1 MLRIA
6 AFIIVFLV
14 STSVGLGQSPPDSS
28 KTDTMFHQY
37 EPVIISAFEQHSD
50 QLMVAGGV
58 SVIREKD
65 LHFGHE
71 GSLAQSINRIPGVK
85 MEERGVGG
93 SRRLNIRGSA
103 LRAPFGV
110 RNIRAYYG
118 GFALTSPD
126 GSTPLEVIDLPMME
140 SIEIVKGPA
149 SSLYGAGTGGAIIF
163 NPKRIAE
170 GVGKVE
176 LSGLMGSYGLGRADA
191 KAMFGFKKGDLILR
205 YSTQHYGGYR
215 VQESVEREQFHLLST
230 WETNPKGKIS
240 IMAFHYRGSWGLAGA
255 IDSASFVEDPRQPDP
270 ESKELDAHVGRE
282 RTRFGIGIEQQI
294 GNIVNVKVN
303 GYGNFTSKENP
314 YGTSPFFQGWKR
326 ETAQG
331 FGTRALLDWNL
342 YTKGKSKFSLL
353 TGAEYQRESN
363 SLDEY
368 KNVFG
373 NEGELKFDNETTS
386 EQTLAFADLR
396 YEYGK
401 WLVTLGASMN
411 RLNYYNENFFNQDS
425 ADLSKNVIFDPAFSP
440 RVSVLRSFGNTA
452 SLHGSVSWGFSAPTV
467 WEVIS
472 SNGGVNDDIKPEV
485 GLNYEIGVKGK
496 PFPRFSY
503 DATGYVMQL
512 RNTIVP
518 KEDSNGVEYFEN
530 SGFTTQ
536 SGLEALLSY
545 SFIDAHRH
553 PVWTIAEIQASYA
566 FQAYKFGSYIS
577 GGDTLNGKLLPGVPQ
592 HSLSIDIKLGWE
604 IGLYFEGRYRFVDE
618 VPLNN
623 KNTDFAKA
631 YSLVD
636 LELGYEKLFFGHMK
650 TTLYFGVNN
659 LLNTQYSS
667 YYRLNGFGGK
677 YHNPSAGINYYGG
690 VKLSYAFNM
699 TRPKK

>member
-1 MLRIA
+1 MFRIGILS
-6 AFIIVFLV
+6 FVLSLSV
-14 STSVGLGQSPPDSS
+14 SVGFGQSQPDST
-28 KTDTMFHQY
+28 KLDTLFHQY
-37 EPVIISAFEQHSD
+37 QPVVISAFEQNSD
-50 QLMVAGGV
+50 QLMIAGGI
-58 SVIREKD
+58 SVIQNKD

-71 GSLAQSINRIPGVK
+71 GSVAQSINRIPGVK

-110 RNIRAYYG
+110 RNVRAYYG

-126 GSTPLEVIDLPMME
+126 GSTPLEVIDPTMME
-140 SIEIVKGPA
+140 SIEVIKGPA
-149 SSLYGAGTGGAIIF
+149 SSIYGAGTGGAIIF
-163 NPKRIAE
+163 NPKRISE
-170 GVGKVE
+170 GVGKIE
-176 LSGLMGSYGLGRADA
+176 LSGMMGSYGLGRADA
-191 KAMFGFKKGDLILR
+191 KVMLGFKKGDLILG
-205 YSTQHYGGYR
+205 YSNQHYGGYR
-215 VQESVEREQFHLLST
+215 VQESVDREQFHLLST

-255 IDSASFVEDPRQPDP
+255 IDSASVAEDPRQAATYSNDH
-270 ESKELDAHVGRE
+270 DAHVGRE
-282 RTRFGIGIEQQI
+282 RTRFGVGIEQQL
-294 GNIVNVKVN
+294 GKVVNVKVN

-342 YTKGKSKFSLL
+342 YTKGKTRFSLL
-353 TGAEYQRESN
+353 TGAEYQNESN
-363 SLDEY
+363 SLNEY
-368 KNVFG
+368 KNILG
-373 NEGELKFDNETTS
+373 NEGDLKFDHETTS
-386 EQTLAFADLR
+386 EQTMAFADLR
-396 YEYGK
+396 YQHEQ
-401 WLVTLGASMN
+401 WVVTLGASMN

-440 RVSVLRSFGNTA
+440 RVSVLKSFGQAT

-472 SNGGVNDDIKPEV
+472 SNGGLNDSINPEV
-485 GLNYEIGVKGK
+485 GLNYELGIKGQ
-496 PFPRFSY
+496 PLERLRY
-503 DATGYVMQL
+503 DVTGYVMQM

-518 KEDSNGVEYFEN
+518 REDSNGVEYFEN

-545 SFIDAHRH
+545 SFIDVQKH
-553 PVWTIAEIQASYA
+553 PVWTVAQIQTSYA
-566 FQAYKFGSYIS
+566 FQSYKYSSYIS
-577 GGDTLNGKLLPGVPQ
+577 GGDTLNGNFLPGVPQ
-592 HSLSIDIKLGWE
+592 HSLSADIKLGWK
-604 IGLYFEGRYRFVDE
+604 IGFYFEGRYRFVDE

-623 KNTDFAKA
+623 KNTDFASA
-631 YSLVD
+631 YSLLD
-636 LELGYEKLFFGHMK
+636 FELGYEKVFFGHLK
-650 TTLYFGVNN
+650 TTLYAGINN

-690 VKLSYAFNM
+690 LKLSYAFNL
-699 TRPKK
+699 TQLKK